1 MAVIKFKKL
10 TNTATVPTKAYAE
23 DACHDL
29 YADEPD
35 GVVIPPH
42 QTIKIHTGIAMEI
55 PMGYWGAIL
64 ARSGISTNRGLRP
77 GNCVGCAD
85 SNYRGEIIVALHND
99 TDMEQQ
105 IGHGERIAQF
115 CLMPQYHTEFVEVD
129 KLSDSSRGENGFGS
143 SGTH

>member
-10 TNTATVPTKAYAE
+10 TNTATVPTKAHSE

-42 QTIKIHTGIAMEI
+42 QTVKIHTGIAMEI
-55 PMGYWGAIL
+55 PTGYWGAIL
-64 ARSGISTNRGLRP
+64 ARSGIATNRGLRP
-77 GNCVGCAD
+77 ANCTGVVD

-99 TDMEQQ
+99 TGMEQS
-105 IGHGERIAQF
+105 IEHGERIAQF
-115 CLMPQYHTEFVEVD
+115 CLMPQFNIQFVEVEELD
-129 KLSDSSRGENGFGS
+129 YTNRGSGGFGS

>member
-10 TNTATVPTKAYAE
+10 TNTATVPTKAHAE

-42 QTIKIHTGIAMEI
+42 QTVKIHTGIAMEI
-55 PMGYWGAIL
+55 PTGYWGAIL

-77 GNCVGCAD
+77 GNCIGCVD
-85 SNYRGEIIVALHND
+85 NIFRGEVMVALHND
-99 TDMEQQ
+99 TGMEQK
-105 IGHGERIAQF
+105 IEHGERIAQF
-115 CLMPQYHTEFVEVD
+115 CLMPQYYTEFIEVD
-129 KLSDSSRGENGFGS
+129 ELNYTDRKDGSFGS
-143 SGTH
+143 SGRF

>member
-10 TNTATVPTKAYAE
+10 TNTATVPTKAHSE

-42 QTIKIHTGIAMEI
+42 QTVKIHTGIAMEI
-55 PMGYWGAIL
+55 PTGYWGAIL
-64 ARSGISTNRGLRP
+64 ARSGIATNRGLRP
-77 GNCVGCAD
+77 ANCTGVVD

-99 TDMEQQ
+99 TGMEQS
-105 IGHGERIAQF
+105 IEHGERIAQF
-115 CLMPQYHTEFVEVD
+115 CLMPQYYTEFVEVE

>member
-10 TNTATVPTKAYAE
+10 TNTATVPTKAHTD

-42 QTIKIHTGIAMEI
+42 QTVKIHTGIAMEI
-55 PMGYWGAIL
+55 PTGYWGAIL

-77 GNCVGCAD
+77 ANCTGVVD

-99 TDMEQQ
+99 TGMEQS
-105 IGHGERIAQF
+105 IEHGERIAQF
-115 CLMPQYHTEFVEVD
+115 CLMPQFNIQFVEVEELD
-129 KLSDSSRGENGFGS
+129 YTNRGSGGFGS